1 MSQSDV
7 VQRRHVLYEGMVQ
20 GVGFRYT
27 GRRIA
32 SRFAVSGYVRNLAGG
47 RVELVVEG
55 VAKELDR
62 FLAAIRDEMGDYIER
77 IEVGIHPATGEF
89 RQFEIR
95 F

>member
-27 GRRIA
+27 SRRIA

-55 VAKELDR
+55 VVKEMDR
-62 FLAAIRDEMGDYIER
+62 FLAAVRDEMGDYIER
-77 IEVGIHPATGEF
+77 IEGSIHPATGEF